1 MQNKGFV
8 RLFSVLL
15 LLVCLYYLS
24 FTAVTNY
31 HENKAKKIAG
41 EDNAIELAYLDS
53 IAGEKVWF
61 GYTFKQCQ
69 EKELNLGL
77 DLKGGMNVTLEVSIP
92 DILNVL
98 SGYNTSENFQLA
110 IANAKQR
117 QLNSQD
123 DFLNLFYDEFKKI
136 DPDAQLS
143 TVFST
148 FNLKEKIQRTSTND
162 EVMKVL
168 NEEVNAAIDNSFN
181 VIRNRIDRF
190 GVVQPNIQRLD
201 AQGRIMVELPGIK
214 EPERVRKLLQGSA
227 NLEFWET
234 YELSEIIA
242 HLSDANDVIR
252 TLNEANAQEEVA
264 EVVVEPTTIDE
275 TKSETET
282 ETDSLAS
289 VIENTD
295 TQTDA
300 EKFAAF
306 KKENP
311 LFAVL
316 NIYANGGQVRPG
328 PAVGMALASDTA
340 KVNAYLRMKQVK
352 DVLPRDL
359 ALKWTVK
366 SINDESKTGI
376 FELIAIK
383 VTNRDGRAPL
393 SGEVI
398 TDANA
403 DFGQFSSSAN
413 VNMQM
418 NSEGSKTW
426 ARLTKENIGKC
437 IAIVLDDYVYSYPRV
452 NSEIT
457 GGRSEITGN
466 FTTQEAKDLANVL
479 KSGKMPAPTR
489 IVQEDIVGPSLG
501 QTAIKNGMLSFI
513 IAFILVLLYMICY
526 YGLIPGLIADF
537 ALLSNMFF
545 IFGIMASFQAVL
557 TLPGIA
563 GIVLT
568 LGMAI
573 DANVL
578 IYERTREEL
587 TAGKNLKNAIADGY
601 KNAYSA
607 ILDGNITTL
616 LTGIVL
622 FVFGTGPIRGFATT
636 LIIGIITTL
645 FTSIFLTRLLFERI
659 MAKEKMPNMQFTT
672 NITKSWFRNC
682 NINFVKTRK
691 IGYIISGVLMLTAI
705 ISLSTKGLEQ
715 GIDFSGGR
723 NYVIRFEQPVNDD
736 IDDIRENLSN
746 VFTNSQ
752 VSVITMGTA
761 NQIRIS
767 TNYEIENTADDI
779 DEKLENML
787 YDALK
792 NQNLLSENVSKDL
805 FVEGYVV
812 KDGLYQTDDHSGAT
826 SFGIQSSQKVG
837 PTVASDIKISAIWAI
852 LISLVVIGLYILIRF
867 RNIAFSVGTIV
878 ALIHDTLFIFGIYS
892 IFSSILPFSL
902 EIDQTFIA
910 AILTIIGYSV
920 NDTVVV
926 FDRIREDIALYPK
939 RDKTSL
945 FNMALNSTLGRTFS
959 TSLSTILVVLAMFI
973 FGGETI
979 RGFLFAML
987 LGMIIGIYST
997 LYIATPIAFE
1007 FSRRKEAKQEKEKG
1021 K

>member
-41 EDNAIELAYLDS
+41 ENNAIELAYLDS

-61 GYTFKQCQ
+61 GYTFKQCR

-110 IANAKQR
+110 IENAKQR
-117 QLNSQD
+117 QHNSQE

-143 TVFST
+143 TIFST

-190 GVVQPNIQRLD
+190 GVVQPTIQRLD

-252 TLNEANAQEEVA
+252 ALNEANVQEEVA
-264 EVVVEPTTIDE
+264 EVAVEPTIDE
-275 TKSETET
+275 TESET

-289 VIENTD
+289 VIENND

-300 EKFAAF
+300 EKFAAY

-366 SINDESKTGI
+366 SINDESKTSI

-501 QTAIKNGMLSFI
+501 QTAIKNGMISFI

-526 YGLIPGLIADF
+526 YGLISGLIADF

-545 IFGIMASFQAVL
+545 MFGIMASFQAVL

-587 TAGKNLKNAIADGY
+587 AAGKNLKKAIADGY

-659 MAKEKMPNMQFTT
+659 MAKEKMPNLQFTT
-672 NITKSWFRNC
+672 NITKNWFRNC

-705 ISLSTKGLEQ
+705 VSLATKGLEQ

-779 DEKLENML
+779 DEKLESML
-787 YDALK
+787 YNALK

-920 NDTVVV
+920 NDTVVI

>member
-41 EDNAIELAYLDS
+41 ENNAIELAYLDS

-61 GYTFKQCQ
+61 GYTFKQCR

-110 IANAKQR
+110 IENAKQR
-117 QLNSQD
+117 QHNSQE

-143 TVFST
+143 TIFST

-252 TLNEANAQEEVA
+252 ALNEANVQEEVA
-264 EVVVEPTTIDE
+264 EVAVEPTIDE
-275 TKSETET
+275 TESET

-289 VIENTD
+289 VIENND

-300 EKFAAF
+300 EKFAAY

-340 KVNAYLRMKQVK
+340 KVNAYLRMKQIK

-366 SINDESKTGI
+366 SINDESKTSI

-659 MAKEKMPNMQFTT
+659 MAKEKMPNLQFTT
-672 NITKSWFRNC
+672 NITKNWFRNC

-705 ISLSTKGLEQ
+705 VSLATKGLEQ

-779 DEKLENML
+779 DEKLESML
-787 YDALK
+787 YNALK

-926 FDRIREDIALYPK
+926 FDRIREDVALYPK

>member
-41 EDNAIELAYLDS
+41 ENNAIELAYLDS

-61 GYTFKQCQ
+61 GYTFKQCR

-123 DFLNLFYDEFKKI
+123 DFLDLFYDEFKKI

-143 TVFST
+143 TIFST

-242 HLSDANDVIR
+242 HLSDANNVIR
-252 TLNEANAQEEVA
+252 ALNEANVQEEVA
-264 EVVVEPTTIDE
+264 EVAVEPTIDE
-275 TKSETET
+275 TESET

-289 VIENTD
+289 VIENND

-300 EKFAAF
+300 EKFAAY

-501 QTAIKNGMLSFI
+501 QTAIKNGMISFI

-545 IFGIMASFQAVL
+545 MFGIMASFQAVL

-587 TAGKNLKNAIADGY
+587 AAGKNLKKAIADGY

-659 MAKEKMPNMQFTT
+659 MAKEKMPNLQFTT
-672 NITKSWFRNC
+672 NITKNWFRNC

-705 ISLSTKGLEQ
+705 VSLATKGLEQ

-767 TNYEIENTADDI
+767 TNYEIEDTADDI
-779 DEKLENML
+779 DEKLESML
-787 YDALK
+787 YNALK

-852 LISLVVIGLYILIRF
+852 LISLMVIGLYILIRF

-1007 FSRRKEAKQEKEKG
+1007 FSRRKEAKQEKEKE

>member
-41 EDNAIELAYLDS
+41 EDKAIELAYLDS

-110 IANAKQR
+110 IENAKQR
-117 QLNSQD
+117 QHNSQE

-143 TVFST
+143 TIFST

-242 HLSDANDVIR
+242 HLSDANNVIR
-252 TLNEANAQEEVA
+252 ALNEANAQEEVA
-264 EVVVEPTTIDE
+264 EVAVEPTIDE
-275 TKSETET
+275 TESET

-289 VIENTD
+289 VIENND

-300 EKFAAF
+300 EKFAAY

-501 QTAIKNGMLSFI
+501 QTAIKNGMISFI

-545 IFGIMASFQAVL
+545 MFGIMASFQAVL

-587 TAGKNLKNAIADGY
+587 AAGKNLKKAIADGY

-659 MAKEKMPNMQFTT
+659 MAKEKMPNLQFTT
-672 NITKSWFRNC
+672 NITKNWFRNC

-705 ISLSTKGLEQ
+705 VSLATKGLEQ

-779 DEKLENML
+779 DEKLESML
-787 YDALK
+787 YNALK

-920 NDTVVV
+920 NDTVVI

-1007 FSRRKEAKQEKEKG
+1007 FSRRKEAKQEKEKE

>member
-41 EDNAIELAYLDS
+41 EDKAIELAYLDS

-110 IANAKQR
+110 IENAKQR
-117 QLNSQD
+117 QHNSQE

-143 TVFST
+143 TIFST

-242 HLSDANDVIR
+242 HLSDANNVIR
-252 TLNEANAQEEVA
+252 ALNEANAQEEVA
-264 EVVVEPTTIDE
+264 EVAVEPTIDE
-275 TKSETET
+275 TELET

-289 VIENTD
+289 VIENND

-300 EKFAAF
+300 EKFAAY

-501 QTAIKNGMLSFI
+501 QTAIKNGMISFI

-545 IFGIMASFQAVL
+545 MFGIMASFQAVL

-587 TAGKNLKNAIADGY
+587 AAGKNLKKAIADGY

-659 MAKEKMPNMQFTT
+659 MAKEKMPNLQFTT
-672 NITKSWFRNC
+672 NITKNWFRNC

-705 ISLSTKGLEQ
+705 VSLATKGLEQ

-779 DEKLENML
+779 DEKLESML
-787 YDALK
+787 YNALK
-792 NQNLLSENVSKDL
+792 NQNLLSENISKDL

-920 NDTVVV
+920 NDTVVI

-1007 FSRRKEAKQEKEKG
+1007 FSRRKEAKQEKEKE

>member
-41 EDNAIELAYLDS
+41 EDKAIELAYLDS

-110 IANAKQR
+110 IENAKQR
-117 QLNSQD
+117 QHNSQE

-143 TVFST
+143 TIFST

-242 HLSDANDVIR
+242 HLSDANNVIR
-252 TLNEANAQEEVA
+252 ALNEANAQEEVA
-264 EVVVEPTTIDE
+264 EVAVEPTIDE
-275 TKSETET
+275 SESET
-282 ETDSLAS
+282 ETDSLAF
-289 VIENTD
+289 VIENND

-300 EKFAAF
+300 EKFAAY

-501 QTAIKNGMLSFI
+501 QTAIKNGMISFI

-545 IFGIMASFQAVL
+545 MFGIMASFQAVL

-587 TAGKNLKNAIADGY
+587 TAGKNLKKAIADGY

-659 MAKEKMPNMQFTT
+659 MAKEKMPNLQFTT
-672 NITKSWFRNC
+672 NITKNWFRNC

-705 ISLSTKGLEQ
+705 VSLATKGLEQ

-779 DEKLENML
+779 DEKLESML
-787 YDALK
+787 YNALK

-867 RNIAFSVGTIV
+867 RNIAFSVGTII

-920 NDTVVV
+920 NDTVVI

-1007 FSRRKEAKQEKEKG
+1007 FSRRKEAKQEKEKE

>member
-41 EDNAIELAYLDS
+41 ENNAIELAYLDS

-61 GYTFKQCQ
+61 GYTFKQCR

-110 IANAKQR
+110 IENAKQR
-117 QLNSQD
+117 QHNSQE

-143 TVFST
+143 TIFST

-252 TLNEANAQEEVA
+252 ALNEANVQEEVA
-264 EVVVEPTTIDE
+264 EVAVEPTIDE
-275 TKSETET
+275 TESET

-289 VIENTD
+289 VIENND

-300 EKFAAF
+300 EKFAAY

-366 SINDESKTGI
+366 SINDESKTSI

-501 QTAIKNGMLSFI
+501 QTAIKNGMISFI

-545 IFGIMASFQAVL
+545 MFGIMASFQAVL

-587 TAGKNLKNAIADGY
+587 AAGKNLKKAIADGY

-659 MAKEKMPNMQFTT
+659 MAKEKMPNLQFTT
-672 NITKSWFRNC
+672 NITKNWFRNC

-705 ISLSTKGLEQ
+705 VSLATKGLEQ

-779 DEKLENML
+779 DEKLESIL
-787 YDALK
+787 YNALK

-920 NDTVVV
+920 NDTVVI

>member
-41 EDNAIELAYLDS
+41 ENNAIELAYLDS

-61 GYTFKQCQ
+61 GYTFKQCR

-110 IANAKQR
+110 IENAKQR
-117 QLNSQD
+117 QHNSQE

-143 TVFST
+143 TIFST

-252 TLNEANAQEEVA
+252 ALNEANVQEEVA
-264 EVVVEPTTIDE
+264 EVAVEPTIDE
-275 TKSETET
+275 TESET

-289 VIENTD
+289 VIENND

-300 EKFAAF
+300 EKFAAY

-545 IFGIMASFQAVL
+545 MFGIMASFQAVL

-659 MAKEKMPNMQFTT
+659 MAKEKMPNLQFTT
-672 NITKSWFRNC
+672 NITKNWFRNC

-705 ISLSTKGLEQ
+705 VSLATKGLEQ

-779 DEKLENML
+779 DEKLESML
-787 YDALK
+787 YNALK

-920 NDTVVV
+920 NDTVVI

>member
-41 EDNAIELAYLDS
+41 EDKAIELAYLDS

-110 IANAKQR
+110 IENAKQR
-117 QLNSQD
+117 QHNSQE

-143 TVFST
+143 TIFST

-242 HLSDANDVIR
+242 HLSDANNVIR
-252 TLNEANAQEEVA
+252 ALNEANAQEEVA
-264 EVVVEPTTIDE
+264 EVAVEPTIDE
-275 TKSETET
+275 TESET

-289 VIENTD
+289 VIENND

-300 EKFAAF
+300 EKFAAY

-501 QTAIKNGMLSFI
+501 QTAIKNGMISFI

-545 IFGIMASFQAVL
+545 MFGIMASFQAVL

-587 TAGKNLKNAIADGY
+587 TAGKNLKKAIADGY

-659 MAKEKMPNMQFTT
+659 MAKEKMPNLQFTT
-672 NITKSWFRNC
+672 NITKNWFRNC

-705 ISLSTKGLEQ
+705 VSLATKGLEQ

-779 DEKLENML
+779 DEKLESML
-787 YDALK
+787 YNALK

-920 NDTVVV
+920 NDTVVI

-1007 FSRRKEAKQEKEKG
+1007 FSRRKEAKQEKEKE

>member
-41 EDNAIELAYLDS
+41 ENNAIELAYLDS

-110 IANAKQR
+110 IENAKQR
-117 QLNSQD
+117 QHNSQE

-143 TVFST
+143 TIFST

-242 HLSDANDVIR
+242 HLSDANNVIR
-252 TLNEANAQEEVA
+252 ALNEANAQEEVA
-264 EVVVEPTTIDE
+264 EVAVEPTIDVTE
-275 TKSETET
+275 SET

-289 VIENTD
+289 VIENND

-300 EKFAAF
+300 EKFAAY

-501 QTAIKNGMLSFI
+501 QTAIKNGMISFI

-545 IFGIMASFQAVL
+545 MFGIMASFQAVL

-587 TAGKNLKNAIADGY
+587 AAGKNLKKAIADGY

-659 MAKEKMPNMQFTT
+659 MAKEKMPNLQFTT
-672 NITKSWFRNC
+672 NITKNWFRNC

-705 ISLSTKGLEQ
+705 VSLATKGLEQ

-787 YDALK
+787 YNALK

-920 NDTVVV
+920 NDTVVI

-1007 FSRRKEAKQEKEKG
+1007 FSRRKEAKQEKEKE